1 MCTILCYAGGAVGPE
16 ELRGYLLRAQHRG
29 PDDARLARTPFG
41 YLGFA
46 RLAIMGLTPEGM
58 QPFEDGG
65 SWAACNGE
73 IYGFRPLRRELE
85 AKGYRF
91 RSDSDCEVLLP
102 LWRAGA
108 ADEEAVCRALYVAAG
123 FGQIVAARAT
133 LAGAEGGCQAEVG
146 AASEIGR
153 AHV

>member
-102 LWRAGA
+102 LWREQ
-108 ADEEAVCRALYVAAG
+108 DRKSVV
-123 FGQIVAARAT
+123 
-133 LAGAEGGCQAEVG
+133 
-146 AASEIGR
+146 
-153 AHV
+153 